1 MSSSLPLVTH
11 SLFKPKTERQ
21 KKPDLKLRIGQAFMS
36 LVKGESLRD
45 KWLTESCVLGMI
57 KQRYPFRD
65 ASDFD
70 LSDLAKAIFKVN
82 GSIDNHGVTNTTGQ
96 FRLLKR
102 LQVDGESSS
111 MTRVNFYYISK
122 EGTPYIGG
130 IPKSHD
136 RAAWKKFYDKAHAAG
151 EERLTRSRARAKKA
165 RHWDDIDTFLLDFH
179 SLENFDSR
187 LKEATQK
194 NNDVSVY
201 SVPTYWASTEAKNL
215 FCSKPG
221 ETVED
226 ELDQKVELLD
236 QVLNTPGGYKL
247 ILPGKGDPDNHYT
260 PHEQMTLVHKAMH
273 MRVAYKFA
281 LEWMDKG
288 WTWGECCERAVER
301 IKELGLR
308 MGSLDSLQKWH
319 RQYRKE
325 YTLPHSNP
333 FVATG
338 IRRQPKLFEMFPQ
351 SAQRILSYGI
361 ANIDKFSIELIR
373 TFLNSKLIP
382 SLMEEYNEDNSDDE
396 KVELGDFL
404 EHELKLSRN
413 GVSIP
418 TVCRYLSMLGHHFSG
433 RKKTYYVD
441 GHERVDVVE
450 ARNKFCRWYLKM
462 EVRCYRW
469 VQLTRAQVDS
479 LVEAGDLLF
488 ASGYQYDVDG
498 TEMFEFHVD
507 ESKKLQDFVGESTK
521 KRGGNLSVR
530 KPPDQDPILMSGQDE
545 AVYHQNAMGR
555 RQWVLSDG
563 RRHLLPKTD
572 GDGKMASVFVSRD

>member
-187 LKEATQK
+187 LKEATLK
-194 NNDVSVY
+194 NMMYQCTAFQHIGQARKRRIFSVR
-201 SVPTYWASTEAKNL
+201 NL
-215 FCSKPG
+215 ARRSK
-221 ETVED
+221 
-226 ELDQKVELLD
+226 
-236 QVLNTPGGYKL
+236 
-247 ILPGKGDPDNHYT
+247 
-260 PHEQMTLVHKAMH
+260 M
-273 MRVAYKFA
+273 
-281 LEWMDKG
+281 
-288 WTWGECCERAVER
+288 
-301 IKELGLR
+301 
-308 MGSLDSLQKWH
+308 SL
-319 RQYRKE
+319 
-325 YTLPHSNP
+325 
-333 FVATG
+333 
-338 IRRQPKLFEMFPQ
+338 
-351 SAQRILSYGI
+351 
-361 ANIDKFSIELIR
+361 
-373 TFLNSKLIP
+373 
-382 SLMEEYNEDNSDDE
+382 
-396 KVELGDFL
+396 
-404 EHELKLSRN
+404 
-413 GVSIP
+413 
-418 TVCRYLSMLGHHFSG
+418 
-433 RKKTYYVD
+433 
-441 GHERVDVVE
+441 
-450 ARNKFCRWYLKM
+450 
-462 EVRCYRW
+462 
-469 VQLTRAQVDS
+469 
-479 LVEAGDLLF
+479 
-488 ASGYQYDVDG
+488 
-498 TEMFEFHVD
+498 
-507 ESKKLQDFVGESTK
+507 TK
-521 KRGGNLSVR
+521 KSSCSI
-530 KPPDQDPILMSGQDE
+530 KC
-545 AVYHQNAMGR
+545 
-555 RQWVLSDG
+555 
-563 RRHLLPKTD
+563 
-572 GDGKMASVFVSRD
+572 